1 MGNFA
6 CRGISILLSRLFEKM
21 VKFCCFSTVQVQC
34 WYGLATTENE
44 AGILLSILASSF
56 FRLLFR
62 TIMASS
68 LTSGCA
74 DAFSTHIWNGWRK
87 RSYLLE
93 DFSQPV
99 AIWRRYLTGRDGWE
113 IGTVVYF
120 WLHDPCL
127 CLPPG
132 PLYGLH
138 TKRKTS
144 HKGSTQAAYKAGQV
158 INGVRGP
165 VGNELG
171 TSFSR
176 MMQNN
181 TREGCSQM
189 QDNHC
194 YERPTT

>member
-6 CRGISILLSRLFEKM
+6 CGGISHSFELTFWRKEM
-21 VKFCCFSTVQVQC
+21 VKFRCFPTAQVQC
-34 WYGLATTENE
+34 CDGLATAENE
-44 AGILLSILASSF
+44 AGILSAILASF

-74 DAFSTHIWNGWRK
+74 DAFSTHIWNGWRR
-87 RSYLLE
+87 RSYLLK

-99 AIWRRYLTGRDGWE
+99 AIWRRYVTGRDGWE
-113 IGTVVYF
+113 MGTVVYF

-176 MMQNN
+176 MMQNI
-181 TREGCSQM
+181 TREGCLQM
-189 QDNHC
+189 Q
-194 YERPTT
+194 ESIAG

>member
-1 MGNFA
+1 MGEYPFFWA
-6 CRGISILLSRLFEKM
+6 DFLKEEM
-21 VKFCCFSTVQVQC
+21 VKFCCFPTAQVRC
-34 WYGLATTENE
+34 WDGLATAEIE
-44 AGILLSILASSF
+44 AGILSAILASF

-87 RSYLLE
+87 RSYLLK

-99 AIWRRYLTGRDGWE
+99 AIWRRCVTGRDGWE

-176 MMQNN
+176 MMQI
-181 TREGCSQM
+181 SQKKDICKCKSRL
-189 QDNHC
+189 QDN
-194 YERPTT
+194 

>member
-1 MGNFA
+1 MWGNIHSFEQTFWKN
-6 CRGISILLSRLFEKM
+6 GEILLFL
-21 VKFCCFSTVQVQC
+21 
-34 WYGLATTENE
+34 YGASAMLVWPCHDWERGGNSLINL
-44 AGILLSILASSF
+44 GIFF

-99 AIWRRYLTGRDGWE
+99 AIWRRYVTGRDGWE
-113 IGTVVYF
+113 MGTVVYF

-194 YERPTT
+194 YERPTTWLV

>member
-1 MGNFA
+1 MGEYPFFWADFLKKWWNFA
-6 CRGISILLSRLFEKM
+6 VSLRCKCNVGMALPRLRTRREFSYQSWHLLFSASFSNNNGIVAHLRLCRCLFNPYLEW
-21 VKFCCFSTVQVQC
+21 VEEEELFIGGFFSTCCHLKKV
-34 WYGLATTENE
+34 
-44 AGILLSILASSF
+44 
-56 FRLLFR
+56 R
-62 TIMASS
+62 
-68 LTSGCA
+68 
-74 DAFSTHIWNGWRK
+74 
-87 RSYLLE
+87 
-93 DFSQPV
+93 
-99 AIWRRYLTGRDGWE
+99 GRDGWE
-113 IGTVVYF
+113 MGTVVYF

-144 HKGSTQAAYKAGQV
+144 HNGSTQAAYKAGQV

-194 YERPTT
+194 YEWPTA

>member
-6 CRGISILLSRLFEKM
+6 CGGISILLSRLFEKM
-21 VKFCCFSTVQVQC
+21 VKFCCFSTVQVRC
-34 WYGLATTENE
+34 WDGLATAEIE
-44 AGILLSILASSF
+44 AGILSAILASF
-56 FRLLFR
+56 FRLLFW
-62 TIMASS
+62 IMASS